1 MKKALIGIGLLGV
14 GFGIYSYIK
23 TQLDIFKNTT
33 IKILRINSDG
43 IKLKKINLEVIVEVV
58 NDSTISFDITDYY
71 FDVFL
76 DNLQV
81 ASVTNKN
88 VNQLIKG
95 NGESTFIPIKV
106 SLNTADV
113 IIGALSGLKDT
124 KLNINGYFGIKKGIV
139 KFRNINVVETI
150 ELNDFL

>member
-33 IKILRINSDG
+33 IKVLRVNSDG

-95 NGESTFIPIKV
+95 SGQSTFIPIKV

-113 IIGALSGLKDT
+113 IIGALSGLRDT
-124 KLNINGYFGIKKGIV
+124 KLNINGYFGVKKGIV